1 MSNIDKDNKKSSR
14 MTLKIDDEEVKT
26 LKREALL

>member
-1 MSNIDKDNKKSSR
+1 MSNIDIDNKKSSR